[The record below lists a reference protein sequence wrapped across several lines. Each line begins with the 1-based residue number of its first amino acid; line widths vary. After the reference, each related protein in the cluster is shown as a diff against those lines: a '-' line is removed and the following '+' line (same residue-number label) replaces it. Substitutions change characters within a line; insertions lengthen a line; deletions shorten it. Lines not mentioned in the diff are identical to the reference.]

1 MVLAQGTVINNLAGS
16 TFLLQTNASLVLAP
30 ANGPANF
37 NNTGSFLNS
46 VGNGTNNIG
55 ADFNNVMAAS
65 RFSVVT

>member
-1 MVLAQGTVINNLAGS
+1 
-16 TFLLQTNASLVLAP
+16 
-30 ANGPANF
+30 
-37 NNTGSFLNS
+37 